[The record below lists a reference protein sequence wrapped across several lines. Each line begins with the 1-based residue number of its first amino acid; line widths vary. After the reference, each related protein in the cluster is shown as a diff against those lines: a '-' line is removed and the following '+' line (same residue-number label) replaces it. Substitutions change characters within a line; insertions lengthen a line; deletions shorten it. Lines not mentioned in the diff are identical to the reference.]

1 MLGFNGGLMG
11 VRRTPT
17 TGTASGLWFQN
28 EQSVAQR
35 AGIWPISGGVNI
47 NAITY
52 SQSSVYSGTDA
63 ATNAAM
69 TDGLQTGAQTA
80 TGAGSNGTP
89 WLKMDLQNLFTI
101 DRVVIGN
108 ASGSVP
114 AGGWSAAYTNN
125 LDLQYSTDDTNW
137 TTIVDTGD
145 KSANSFLYTISFTAV
160 SARYV
165 RLINNH
171 PTNNKH
177 IALTEFYALSPGQ
190 ASP

>member
-11 VRRTPT
+11 VRKVPT
-17 TGTASGLWFQN
+17 TGSASGLWFQN
-28 EQSVAQR
+28 EQSVAKR
-35 AGIWPISGGVNI
+35 AGIWPVSGGVDI
-47 NAITY
+47 NVITY
-52 SQSSVYSGTDA
+52 SQSSVYSGTSA

-69 TDGLQTGAQTA
+69 TDGLQTGTQTA
-80 TGAGSNGTP
+80 TDAGNNGIP
-89 WLKMDLQNLFTI
+89 WIKMDLQSSFTI

-114 AGGWSAAYTNN
+114 PGGWSAGYTNN
-125 LDLQYSTDDTNW
+125 LDLQYSTDDTSW

-145 KSANSFLYTISFTAV
+145 KSSNSFLYTISFSSVT
-160 SARYV
+160 ARYI